1 MGKFFIQNGMISRF
15 DFMDNQEFLPLPTI
29 CNLLNQNDL
38 NYERLKQK
46 YLDLKERAVFP
57 KFKPN
62 SDLFVIVGYADET
75 RTIEQYYIDEI
86 VIRGDGSFIEYRDI
100 DQETIIGEDNLLFAT
115 YEEAEKE
122 LNEIIN
128 VYKQKETIKGEEDG

>member
-15 DFMDNQEFLPLPTI
+15 DFMDNQEFLPLPTV
-29 CNLLNQNDL
+29 CNLLNQNDIK
-38 NYERLKQK
+38 YERLKQK

-57 KFKPN
+57 KFKPHN
-62 SDLFVIVGYADET
+62 DLFVIVGYADET
-75 RTIEQYYIDEI
+75 RAIEQFYVDEI

-100 DQETIIGEDNLLFAT
+100 DKNTIIGENNLLFAT

-122 LNEIIN
+122 LKEIIN
-128 VYKQKETIKGEEDG
+128 GYKQDD